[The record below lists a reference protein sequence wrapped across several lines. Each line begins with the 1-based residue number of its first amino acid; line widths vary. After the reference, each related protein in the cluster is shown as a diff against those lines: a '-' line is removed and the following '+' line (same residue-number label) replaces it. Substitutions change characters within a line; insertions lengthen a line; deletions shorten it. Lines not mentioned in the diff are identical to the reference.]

1 MATIGLV
8 CGNEQDR
15 ERLALMAGEAG
26 HLVHGAGR
34 LPEVVEI
41 LRENRPKLMLVV
53 DSPQQDAE
61 TLVREI
67 LRVSPLIPVV
77 VALKD
82 RDASRAVRL
91 MRTGASEVVAPPW
104 TREALQSCVAKA
116 LRLPGTVFSVTR
128 VPRPPTAQAYFF
140 TVLLFFCAAFG
151 WMTLQR
157 QAKLRQETLE
167 RRDYWDLPYKHPA
180 GMAFDAGRLWIADWF
195 TQSAYSHDPATMEMR
210 RIVHF
215 TDEVPVALAFG
226 ADAVWTAAASGRIDR
241 RMKDARWTSVQ
252 HYADAAP
259 NTLGMAFDGL
269 YLWTCDSRRHQ
280 IHKHLLDADL
290 TTVASYRYP
299 GLVPAALVFDGKDLW
314 SLDAVNRELIRHN
327 IERPDEA
334 LERIALPEYK
344 DGRYRPAG
352 LAWDGERFWS
362 VGEAIP
368 KDSGPARVFR
378 HYVAGLK

>member
-8 CGNEQDR
+8 CGNEVDR
-15 ERLALMAGEAG
+15 ELLALMAGECG
-26 HLVHGAGR
+26 HLVQGAGR

-41 LRENRPKLMLVV
+41 LRERRPKLMLVV

-91 MRTGASEVVAPPW
+91 MRTGACEVVAPPW
-104 TREALQSCVAKA
+104 TREALQACVGKA
-116 LRLPGTVFSVTR
+116 LRLPGTVYSVTR

-140 TVLLFFCAAFG
+140 SVLLFFCAAFG
-151 WMTLQR
+151 WMALQR
-157 QAKLRQETLE
+157 QAHLRQEILE
-167 RRDYWDLPYKHPA
+167 RKDSWELPYKHPA
-180 GMAFDAGRLWIADWF
+180 GMAFDGGQLWIADWF
-195 TQSAYSHDPATMEMR
+195 TQSVYAHDPSSLALR

-215 TDEVPVALAFG
+215 TDEVPLALAFG
-226 ADAVWTAAASGRIDR
+226 TDAVWTASAAGRITR
-241 RMKDARWTSVQ
+241 RMKDAGWTRVQ
-252 HYADAAP
+252 TYADGAP
-259 NTLGMAFDGL
+259 NTLCMAFDGL

-280 IHKHLLDADL
+280 LHKHLLDAQL

-299 GLVPAALVFDGKDLW
+299 GVAPVALAYDGKNLW
-314 SLDAVNRELIRHN
+314 SLDAANRELVLHN
-327 IERPDEA
+327 IDRPDEA
-334 LERIALPEYK
+334 VERIPLPEYK

-368 KDSGPARVFR
+368 KDSRPARVFR
-378 HYVAGLK
+378 HYVSGLK